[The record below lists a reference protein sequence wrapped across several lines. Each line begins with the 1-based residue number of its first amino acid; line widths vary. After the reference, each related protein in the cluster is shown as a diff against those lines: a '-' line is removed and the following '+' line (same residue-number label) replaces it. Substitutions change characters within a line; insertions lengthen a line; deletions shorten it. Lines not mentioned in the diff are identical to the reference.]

1 LVHWKKFFA
10 EHKKYFKVG
19 TVKHMPIDPMSPIPE
34 PCKSPKSGDG
44 NPADS
49 KDAKRTGA
57 EAKEEELGARSAPK
71 KGETT
76 REGAAR
82 EEL

>member
-1 LVHWKKFFA
+1 MHWKKFFA
-10 EHKKYFKVG
+10 DHKTYSKIG

-44 NPADS
+44 NPANS
-49 KDAKRTGA
+49 KDAKRTEA
-57 EAKEEELGARSAPK
+57 EAKEESDPRSAPK

-76 REGAAR
+76 GGGAR